1 MIYSPVRVVD
11 KLAEWI
17 VGSDEIDYRPAVLL
31 PGRVSP
37 FPVARIFAATEKKV
51 NSFFSPGVES
61 RLAIRFGPD

>member
-11 KLAEWI
+11 ELAEWI
-17 VGSDEIDYRPAVLL
+17 VGSDELDYRPAVL

-61 RLAIRFGPD
+61 RLAIRFGQD